1 MLHRCAASSA
11 CCPKLSEEDVLG
23 MGLGPAGR
31 GTQFYSNPFMHE
43 EHPQLHFSM
52 GGDDEGS
59 DFPPGALALMYDP
72 PIDDELELDGG
83 SDEWNP
89 DLNSSMP
96 KLMGNEG
103 VMPLKRNGPLGP
115 QLRSGRQGQPQ
126 LRPGDRGPE
135 ARFGPEIQKP
145 LSPDIKVSLASHERP
160 ISVRRSGAQ
169 AQSAPSELAASTVNP
184 SSPSRGASPGKPRCL
199 PSRGGD
205 RPTSATPEGRGAH
218 GHAASHASFGPPSR
232 KLEGE
237 SNVPEKMLVTGV
249 QQPRTQSR
257 SLMQPST
264 RGTNCDQPRTFSRSV
279 RDAQACTSEAGAASI
294 AAILQCVEQAE
305 EVPVQQ
311 RPNSG
316 KWSER
321 WSGYSF
327 DRSKDK

>member
-1 MLHRCAASSA
+1 MLHRCAATSA
-11 CCPKLSEEDVLG
+11 CCPKLSEEDVVG

-83 SDEWNP
+83 SDEWNS
-89 DLNSSMP
+89 DVNSAMP
-96 KLMGNEG
+96 KLMGNESAL
-103 VMPLKRNGPLGP
+103 PLKRSGPMGPQLRTGPQPQP
-115 QLRSGRQGQPQ
+115 QLRSG
-126 LRPGDRGPE
+126 DRAPE
-135 ARFGPEIQKP
+135 SRFGPEIKKP
-145 LSPDIKVSLASHERP
+145 VSPEIKGSLATSERP
-160 ISVRRSGAQ
+160 VAVRRSEAQ
-169 AQSAPSELAASTVNP
+169 GQSAPSELVAYAANRL
-184 SSPSRGASPGKPRCL
+184 SPARAASPGKPRGL
-199 PSRGGD
+199 PSHGD
-205 RPTSATPEGRGAH
+205 RPVAATPEGRGAH
-218 GHAASHASFGPPSR
+218 GSTTPHTAFGPPGR
-232 KLEGE
+232 KPDGE
-237 SNVPEKMLVTGV
+237 NNVPEKTLVQSV

-264 RGTNCDQPRTFSRSV
+264 RNLSSDQPRTFSRSV

-294 AAILQCVEQAE
+294 AAILQCVEQADE
-305 EVPVQQ
+305 IPVQQ

-321 WSGYSF
+321 WNGYSF
-327 DRSKDK
+327 DRNKDK